1 MKRIANNAKR
11 QAPNLPRQT
20 KEKAPNRQQ
29 ATILLVICLCF
40 VNFFGFAQK
49 KKDELPEL
57 TKQETKELK
66 KRKKEMDPLLF
77 KDFYEERDRLK
88 KEFGSL
94 QRQVTNVGGIVTEKD
109 KEIERLKLILDSL
122 RNTANTANTATA
134 TTETTTT
141 GATAAAGGD
150 YTKGLVFKVQVGD
163 INEAKLNGEVFQGNE
178 TYTVEK
184 DEDGKLKYT
193 LGYFR
198 AYDEANDFKGNLRKI
213 GIKVAWIVAYRD
225 GKKQNMKDAVGK

>member
-1 MKRIANNAKR
+1 MKFSNYLNHNQAVVANVTEYFAIR
-11 QAPNLPRQT
+11 QFSVAFL
-20 KEKAPNRQQ
+20 AV
-29 ATILLVICLCF
+29 LLLSLGSF
-40 VNFFGFAQK
+40 SALAQK
-49 KKDELPEL
+49 KKEELPEL
-57 TKQETKELK
+57 TKEETKAFK
-66 KRKKEMDPLLF
+66 KKKKEMDPLLF
-77 KDFYEERDRLK
+77 KDFYEERERLK

-109 KEIERLKLILDSL
+109 KEIERLKLVLDSL
-122 RNTANTANTATA
+122 RNAANVNTTAGGTTEATA
-134 TTETTTT
+134 TPTV
-141 GATAAAGGD
+141 GGSGED

-178 TYTVEK
+178 QYTVEK

-198 AYDEANDFKGNLRKI
+198 AYDEANDFKGHLRKI
-213 GIKVAWIVAYRD
+213 GVKVAWIVAYRD